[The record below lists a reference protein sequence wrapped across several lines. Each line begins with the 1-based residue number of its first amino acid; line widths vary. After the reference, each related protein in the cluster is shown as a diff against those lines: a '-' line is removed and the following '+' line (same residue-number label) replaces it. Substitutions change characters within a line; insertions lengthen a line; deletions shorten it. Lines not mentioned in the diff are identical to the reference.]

1 MLQNPGLT
9 RRGLFMLAA
18 GVGVQASLLRLYAG
32 NSDFWNKK
40 EPAEWSS
47 DEIDKLV
54 TTSPWARQITASSPA
69 MSRQYGG
76 SGGNGGGT
84 GDPGIGGGGGGGS
97 YPGGGGGG
105 YPGGGGMGSPGGG
118 GMGGRGSGGGGRRGG
133 GGPMPVS
140 YTATVR
146 WESAKPVQEALKTP
160 LPEGLAGAYVI
171 SVSGVPI
178 LSSSRQHSDDPDSDT
193 AVSKGLS
200 DEVLERI
207 KNLTYLEPKGKS
219 PAQPSAV
226 QKGPIS
232 SSGMPTLLFGFPR
245 EALQLTADDRE
256 VLFTTKLGQIDRKT
270 DVCSSDL
277 SAVQKGPISSS
288 GMPTLLFGFPREALQ
303 LTADDREVLFTTK
316 LGQIEVKSKF
326 NLKDMMYHNELAL

>member
-1 MLQNPGLT
+1 MLQKLGLT

-18 GVGVQASLLRLYAG
+18 GAGAQSRLRLYAAS
-32 NSDFWNKK
+32 SDFWNKK

-47 DEIDKLV
+47 EEIDKLV
-54 TTSPWARQITASSPA
+54 TKSPWARQVNAASA
-69 MSRQYGG
+69 AVSRQYGG
-76 SGGNGGGT
+76 SGGNGGGM
-84 GDPGIGGGGGGGS
+84 GDPGI
-97 YPGGGGGG
+97 GGGGGG
-105 YPGGGGMGSPGGG
+105 YPGGGGGYPGGGGGYPGG
-118 GMGGRGSGGGGRRGG
+118 GMGGGGRGMGGGGRRGG
-133 GGPMPVS
+133 GGGPMPLS

-178 LSSSRQHSDDPDSDT
+178 LSDSRQHSDDPDSGT

-219 PAQPSAV
+219 AAQPNVV
-226 QKGPIS
+226 QKGPVS

-245 EALQLTADDRE
+245 EALQLTADD
-256 VLFTTKLGQIDRKT
+256 Q
-270 DVCSSDL
+270 
-277 SAVQKGPISSS
+277 
-288 GMPTLLFGFPREALQ
+288 
-303 LTADDREVLFTTK
+303 VLFTTK

-326 NLKDMMYHNELAL
+326 NLKDMMYHHELAL

>member
-1 MLQNPGLT
+1 MLKNPGLT
-9 RRGLFMLAA
+9 RRGLLMLAA
-18 GVGVQASLLRLYAG
+18 GAGAQTSLRLYAG
-32 NSDFWNKK
+32 SSDFWNKK

-47 DEIDKLV
+47 EEIDKLV
-54 TTSPWARQITASSPA
+54 TKSPWARQVTASSAA
-69 MSRQYGG
+69 MSRQYGD
-76 SGGNGGGT
+76 SGGNGGGM
-84 GDPGIGGGGGGGS
+84 GDPGI
-97 YPGGGGGG
+97 GGGGGG

-118 GMGGRGSGGGGRRGG
+118 GMGGRGMGGGGRRGG
-133 GGPMPVS
+133 GAGPMPVS

-178 LSSSRQHSDDPDSDT
+178 LTSGRQHSDDPDSDT

-219 PAQPSAV
+219 AAQPKVV

-232 SSGMPTLLFGFPR
+232 SSGTPTLLFGFPR
-245 EALQLTADDRE
+245 DVLQLTADDRE
-256 VLFTTKLGQIDRKT
+256 VLFTTKLGQ
-270 DVCSSDL
+270 L
-277 SAVQKGPISSS
+277 
-288 GMPTLLFGFPREALQ
+288 
-303 LTADDREVLFTTK
+303 
-316 LGQIEVKSKF
+316 EVKSKF
-326 NLKDMMYHNELAL
+326 NLKDMMYHKELAL